1 MFLIRQV
8 AELKQELKLRGL
20 TVSGTKNDLIERLR
34 NYQEQNGSKNC
45 NPQSGQQTS
54 AVSTFTPSPS
64 TVSTSEQQTGEVGF
78 KLALSPLTQMVP
90 GRVMRFGST
99 NSSPPVSPSPSER
112 SLAGMSPDE
121 TSCNDDMFGEMVSS
135 PLTQLTLHPSPQH
148 PPVST
153 MSQPLSQVKEEI
165 QSSCNLARTL
175 PASCQP
181 SACLPSFTTET
192 VDKDQMLQEKDKQIE
207 ELTRM
212 LRQKQRL
219 VETLRSQLEQGKMA
233 GGTVSEK
240 EVNEKTGTS
249 PEVKLQT
256 LQSPNLQNGLVVKVK
271 KEVDCEEEME
281 GITEEAQVRKMAQ
294 PTQCSQETLLRLQ
307 QIQRLQVQQAVLQK
321 QTVQQSQMQV
331 QNIAESKPNPQ
342 PKKEAHALLLQQQQQ
357 LQQLIIQQTQQKQL
371 QAQQKLAQHKLTQQK
386 QSQQK
391 LAQQNQLKQ
400 TQVQAQHSQ
409 QKNQLPLKQV
419 QLQIQK
425 PLANQSQQRRQLKAQ
440 HRQQQRQ
447 QMAAVPMQQVAQLP
461 SSQTFQLCGSHLLT
475 CIFFLFPLILH

>member
-1 MFLIRQV
+1 
-8 AELKQELKLRGL
+8 
-20 TVSGTKNDLIERLR
+20 
-34 NYQEQNGSKNC
+34 
-45 NPQSGQQTS
+45 
-54 AVSTFTPSPS
+54 
-64 TVSTSEQQTGEVGF
+64 
-78 KLALSPLTQMVP
+78 MVP

-99 NSSPPVSPSPSER
+99 SSSPPVSPTPSER

-153 MSQPLSQVKEEI
+153 MSQPLSKVKEEV
-165 QSSCNLARTL
+165 QSSCSLARSL
-175 PASCQP
+175 PALCQH
-181 SACLPSFTTET
+181 SEALPSFTAEI

-219 VETLRSQLEQGKMA
+219 VETLRSQLEQGKMTS
-233 GGTVSEK
+233 GTEK
-240 EVNEKTGTS
+240 EVNEKSSTS
-249 PEVKLQT
+249 PEVKLPPVIKAST
-256 LQSPNLQNGLVVKVK
+256 LQSPNLPNGLVVKVK

-331 QNIAESKPNPQ
+331 QNTAESKPNPPQQQQ
-342 PKKEAHALLLQQQQQ
+342 PKKEAQALLLQQQQQ

-371 QAQQKLAQHKLTQQK
+371 QAQQRLAQHKLSQQK

-391 LAQQNQLKQ
+391 LVQQNQLKQ
-400 TQVQAQHSQ
+400 AQGQVQQSL
-409 QKNQLPLKQV
+409 QKNQLKQV
-419 QLQIQK
+419 QVQIQK
-425 PLANQSQQRRQLKAQ
+425 PLVHQTQQRRQLKAQ
-440 HRQQQRQ
+440 HRHQQRQ
-447 QMAAVPMQQVAQLP
+447 QMAAVPTQQVAQLHPLRP
-461 SSQTFQLCGSHLLT
+461 SLRFIAFIHTNASSLQPHFVSITGGTGPHQPTKRHPSPRPDNFIRSPQSQWDTNADH
-475 CIFFLFPLILH
+475 